1 MTCLGFATAAAI
13 PVYVPVLL
21 HSVIQAHGTT
31 FGTRDLN
38 LMIHPEIEAI
48 VEAGTDES
56 TVRDKTVQMFF
67 EFGRLLE

>member
-1 MTCLGFATAAAI
+1 MCDEGM
-13 PVYVPVLL
+13 
-21 HSVIQAHGTT
+21 GTWETISNT

-56 TVRDKTVQMFF
+56 TVRDKTIQMFF